1 MKGSEGQ
8 RRPDK
13 SHLWVGTTAVKG
25 LQVLSNRNMGEERV
39 KRKTMKQIIMCTE
52 NIEEDV
58 KRLMKKTINAER
70 YFDGMMEAVKG
81 KLNL

>member
-1 MKGSEGQ
+1 
-8 RRPDK
+8 
-13 SHLWVGTTAVKG
+13 
-25 LQVLSNRNMGEERV
+25 
-39 KRKTMKQIIMCTE
+39 MKQIIMCTE

-70 YFDGMMEAVKG
+70 YQYLDGMMEAVKG